1 MTGGGSFGEDEFSDP
16 VVSPRVSGFL
26 SSPEF
31 TLFFLYDNDFI
42 ISVGRSERT
51 SERKQERWAVWFA

>member
-31 TLFFLYDNDFI
+31 TLVFLYDNDFI

-51 SERKQERWAVWFA
+51 SERKQER